1 MNIDAEELMT
11 AEVVTV
17 SEDTPLSA
25 ALEIMQEHDIR
36 HLPVVRGKR
45 LVGMLSDRDL
55 QGLGLRLA
63 VDMETLDRLE
73 SKLRAKVKTAMSS
86 HLVTVHPSSDV
97 AEIIDRLV
105 EERIGAVPVV
115 EEDELVGIV
124 SYVDVLRA
132 VRDGL

>member
-17 SEDTPLSA
+17 SEETPLSV
-25 ALEIMQEHDIR
+25 ALGIMQEHDIR

-55 QGLGLRLA
+55 SGLGLRLA
-63 VDMETLDRLE
+63 VDMETLERLE
-73 SKLRAKVKTAMSS
+73 SKLRATVKSAMSS
-86 HLVTVHPSSDV
+86 HLVTVHPSSDLG
-97 AEIIDRLV
+97 EIIDRLV